1 MSKLAINGG
10 DALLKQDDYELLFH
24 WPIVTDEDISA
35 VTEVLKAGTMSGN
48 EIAKE
53 FEKEYASW
61 NGTGYALSTANG
73 TAALTAAFWACGI
86 GAGDE
91 VICPSMTYWAS
102 CTAVLKLG
110 ASINFAD
117 INEELNIDPDDIEHR
132 IGPRTKAIIVVNYGA
147 QPADW
152 QKIRAIADKYRIKV
166 IEDNS
171 HAQGAMYKGTMCGA
185 LGDISC
191 ASLMSGKSLAIG
203 EGGMICTNDREL
215 FERCV
220 AYGFYERTGVASKFN
235 KAESFI
241 TDPTLQKYQGLPI
254 GGVKYRINQT
264 CAAMGR
270 VQLKHYDERIAE
282 IDKAMNYF
290 CDLLEDIPG
299 LKAIRPAKD
308 SGITKGGWYA
318 AKGYISEDLQQ
329 KVSCKKFCEAV
340 TAEGV
345 FTFAGCNPPMHLHP
359 LFHDLD
365 YFNQGK
371 PTVIAFGQRDLRQKR
386 GALPVTENFCNRVF
400 HLPWFKH
407 FDKEAI
413 GKHADAFRKVIEN
426 ISELQ

>member
-10 DALLKQDDYELLFH
+10 AKVIPAENKELFH
-24 WPIVTDEDISA
+24 WPIITDEDISA
-35 VTEVLKAGTMSGN
+35 VTGVLKEGNMSGN
-48 EIAKE
+48 EISKV
-53 FEKEYASW
+53 FEKEYAAW
-61 NGTGYALSTANG
+61 NGTEYALSTANG

-102 CTAVLKLG
+102 CAAIVKMG
-110 ASINFAD
+110 ATVNFAD
-117 INEELNIDPDDIEHR
+117 INDELNIDPDDIEHR

-152 QKIRAIADKYRIKV
+152 QKIRAIADKYRIRI

-171 HAQGAMYKGTMCGA
+171 HAQGALYQGKMCGA

-220 AYGFYERTGVASKFN
+220 AYGFYERTGAASKFN

-241 TDPTLQKYQGLPI
+241 TDPRLQKYVGIPI

-270 VQLKHYDERIAE
+270 VQLKYYDERIAE

-290 CDLLEDIPG
+290 CDLMEEIPG
-299 LKAIRPAKD
+299 LKAIRPAK
-308 SGITKGGWYA
+308 GTNTTKGGWYA
-318 AKGYISEDLQQ
+318 AKGVLTGEIAE
-329 KVSCKKFCEAV
+329 KVKAARFCEALS
-340 TAEGV
+340 AEGV
-345 FTFAGCNPPMHLHP
+345 FAYPGCNPPLHLNP
-359 LFHDLD
+359 MFHELD
-365 YFNQGK
+365 FFNQGK
-371 PTVIAFGQRDLRQKR
+371 PTVVAFGQRDVRQGK
-386 GALPVTENFCNRVF
+386 GKLPVSETLPEYVF
-400 HLPWFKH
+400 SLPWFKH
-407 FDKEAI
+407 FDKSAIETYVEAH
-413 GKHADAFRKVIEN
+413 KKVVEN
-426 ISELQ
+426 IGEII

>member
-1 MSKLAINGG
+1 MSKLAVNGG
-10 DALLKQDDYELLFH
+10 TKVIQEDFESLFH
-24 WPIVTDEDISA
+24 WPIVTSEDIQA
-35 VTEVLKAGTMSGN
+35 VTEVLEAGTMSGN
-48 EIAKE
+48 EISKI
-53 FEKEYASW
+53 FEQEYAAW
-61 NGTGYALSTANG
+61 NGTKYALSTANG

-102 CTAVLKLG
+102 CTAIVKLG
-110 ASINFAD
+110 ATVNFAD
-117 INEELNIDPDDIEHR
+117 IDEELNIDPDDIEHR

-147 QPADW
+147 QPAKW
-152 QKIRAIADKYRIKV
+152 QQIRGIADKHHLLI

-171 HAQGAMYKGTMCGA
+171 HAQGALYQGKMCGA

-203 EGGMICTNDREL
+203 EGGMICTDNREL

-241 TDPTLQKYQGLPI
+241 TDPALQKYAGIPI

-270 VQLKHYDERIAE
+270 VQLKYYDERVAE

-290 CDLLEDIPG
+290 CDLIDELPG
-299 LKAIRPAKD
+299 LKTIRPAQ
-308 SGITKGGWYA
+308 GTNTTKGGWYA
-318 AKGYISEDLQQ
+318 AKGLVSEEFAQ
-329 KVSCKKFCEAV
+329 KVSAEKFCAAV
-340 TAEGV
+340 SAEGV
-345 FTFAGCNPPMHLHP
+345 FTFSGANPPLHLNP

-371 PTVIAFGQRDLRQKR
+371 PTVIAFGQRDVRQGK
-386 GALPVTENFCNRVF
+386 GSLPVSESLPARCF

-407 FDKEAI
+407 FDKPAIEA
-413 GKHADAFRKVIEN
+413 HAAAFRKVIEN
-426 ISELQ
+426 IDELI

>member
-1 MSKLAINGG
+1 MSKLAVNGG
-10 DALLKQDDYELLFH
+10 TKLIQQDYEPLFH
-24 WPIVTDEDISA
+24 WPIITSEDIQA

-48 EIAKE
+48 EISKI
-53 FEKEYASW
+53 FEQEYAAW
-61 NGTGYALSTANG
+61 NGTKYALSTANG

-102 CTAVLKLG
+102 CTAVIKLG
-110 ASINFAD
+110 ATINFAD
-117 INEELNIDPDDIEHR
+117 IDEELNIDPDDIEHR

-147 QPADW
+147 QPAKW
-152 QKIRAIADKYRIKV
+152 QQIRAIADKHRLLV

-171 HAQGAMYKGTMCGA
+171 HAQGALYQGKMCGA

-203 EGGMICTNDREL
+203 EGGMICTDNKEL

-241 TDPTLQKYQGLPI
+241 TDPALQKYAGIPM

-270 VQLKHYDERIAE
+270 VQLKYYDERIAE

-290 CDLLEDIPG
+290 CDLIDELPG
-299 LKAIRPAKD
+299 LKTIRPEQ
-308 SGITKGGWYA
+308 GTNTTKGGWYA
-318 AKGYISEDLQQ
+318 AKGLVSEEFAQ
-329 KVSCKKFCEAV
+329 KVSAEKFCAAV
-340 TAEGV
+340 SAEGV
-345 FTFAGCNPPMHLHP
+345 FTFSGANPPLHLNP
-359 LFHDLD
+359 LFHDFD

-371 PTVIAFGQRDLRQKR
+371 PTVIAFGQRDVRQGK
-386 GALPVTENFCNRVF
+386 GSLPMSESLPARCF

-407 FDKEAI
+407 FDKPAIEA
-413 GKHADAFRKVIEN
+413 HAAAFRKVIEN
-426 ISELQ
+426 IDELI

>member
-10 DALLKQDDYELLFH
+10 AKVIQEENEKLFH
-24 WPIVTDEDISA
+24 WPIVTSEDIRA
-35 VTEVLKAGTMSGN
+35 VTEVLEAGSMSGN
-48 EIAKE
+48 EISKV
-53 FEKEYASW
+53 FEQEYAAW
-61 NGTGYALSTANG
+61 NGTKYALSTANG

-102 CTAVLKLG
+102 CTAIIKLG
-110 ASINFAD
+110 ATVNFAD
-117 INEELNIDPDDIEHR
+117 IDDELNIDPDDIEHR

-147 QPADW
+147 QPAKW
-152 QKIRAIADKYRIKV
+152 QQIRAIADKYRLMI

-171 HAQGAMYKGTMCGA
+171 HAQGALYQGKMCGA

-203 EGGMICTNDREL
+203 EGGMICTDNREL

-241 TDPTLQKYQGLPI
+241 TDPALQKYAGIPI

-270 VQLKHYDERIAE
+270 VQLRHYDERVIE

-290 CDLLEDIPG
+290 CDLLDEIPG
-299 LKAIRPAKD
+299 LKTIRPAK
-308 SGITKGGWYA
+308 GTNTTKGGWYA
-318 AKGYISEDLQQ
+318 AKGLVSEEFAQ
-329 KVSCKKFCEAV
+329 KVSAASFCAAV
-340 TAEGV
+340 TAEGA
-345 FTFAGCNPPMHLHP
+345 FTFAGANPPLHLSP
-359 LFHDLD
+359 LFHELD
-365 YFNQGK
+365 FFNQGK
-371 PTVIAFGQRDLRQKR
+371 PTVIAFGQRDVRQGK
-386 GALPVTENFCNRVF
+386 GSLPKSETLPARCF

-407 FDKEAI
+407 FDKPAI
-413 GKHADAFRKVIEN
+413 ELYAEAFRKVAEN
-426 ISELQ
+426 LDEVK

>member
-1 MSKLAINGG
+1 MSKLAVNGG
-10 DALLKQDDYELLFH
+10 TKVIQEDFESLFH
-24 WPIVTDEDISA
+24 WPIVTSEDIQA
-35 VTEVLKAGTMSGN
+35 VTEVLEAGTMSGN
-48 EIAKE
+48 EISKI
-53 FEKEYASW
+53 FEQEYAAW
-61 NGTGYALSTANG
+61 NGTKYALSTANG

-102 CTAVLKLG
+102 CTAIVKLG
-110 ASINFAD
+110 ATVNFAD
-117 INEELNIDPDDIEHR
+117 IDEELNIDPDDIEHR

-147 QPADW
+147 QPAKW
-152 QKIRAIADKYRIKV
+152 QQIRAIADKHHLLI

-171 HAQGAMYKGTMCGA
+171 HAQGALYQGKMCGA

-203 EGGMICTNDREL
+203 EGGMICTDNREL

-241 TDPTLQKYQGLPI
+241 TDPALQKYAGIPI

-270 VQLKHYDERIAE
+270 VQLKYYDERVAE

-290 CDLLEDIPG
+290 CDLIDELPG
-299 LKAIRPAKD
+299 LKTIRPAK
-308 SGITKGGWYA
+308 GTNTTKGGWYA
-318 AKGYISEDLQQ
+318 AKGLVSEELAQKISAE
-329 KVSCKKFCEAV
+329 KFCAAV
-340 TAEGV
+340 AAEGV
-345 FTFAGCNPPMHLHP
+345 FTFSGANPPLHLSP

-371 PTVIAFGQRDLRQKR
+371 PTVIAFGQRDVRQGK
-386 GALPVTENFCNRVF
+386 GSLPMSESLPARCF

-407 FDKEAI
+407 FDKPAIEA
-413 GKHADAFRKVIEN
+413 HAAAFRKVIEN
-426 ISELQ
+426 IDELI

>member
-1 MSKLAINGG
+1 MAILAINGG
-10 DALLKQDDYELLFH
+10 TKLIPEENKALFH
-24 WPIVTDEDISA
+24 WPIVTEEDIAA
-35 VTEVLKAGTMSGN
+35 VTDVLKEGSMSGN
-48 EIAKE
+48 EISKL
-53 FEKEYASW
+53 FEKEYAAW
-61 NGTGYALSTANG
+61 NGTKYALSTANG

-102 CTAVLKLG
+102 CAAVVKMG
-110 ASINFAD
+110 ATVNFAD
-117 INEELNIDPDDIEHR
+117 ISEDLNINPDDIEHR

-152 QKIRAIADKYRIKV
+152 QKIRAIADKYRLLV

-171 HAQGAMYKGTMCGA
+171 HAQGALYQGKMCGS

-203 EGGMICTNDREL
+203 EGGMICTDNREL

-241 TDPTLQKYQGLPI
+241 TDPALQKYAGIPM

-270 VQLKHYDERIAE
+270 VQLKHYDERIAV
-282 IDKAMNYF
+282 IDKAMNYL
-290 CDLLEDIPG
+290 CDLLDEIPG
-299 LKAIRPAKD
+299 LKTIRPAK
-308 SGITKGGWYA
+308 GTNTTKGGWYA
-318 AKGYISEDLQQ
+318 AKGIYSEELAQ
-329 KVSCKKFCEAV
+329 KVSCAKFCEALQ
-340 TAEGV
+340 AEGV
-345 FTFAGCNPPMHLHP
+345 FTFPGANPPLHLSP
-359 LFHDLD
+359 LFHELD

-371 PTVIAFGQRDLRQKR
+371 PTVIAFGQRDVRQRK
-386 GALPVTENFCNRVF
+386 GALPVSETLPARCFN
-400 HLPWFKH
+400 LPWFKH
-407 FDKEAI
+407 FDKAAI
-413 GKHADAFRKVIEN
+413 ETYAAAFRKVAEN
-426 ISELQ
+426 LDELV

>member
-1 MSKLAINGG
+1 MSKLAVNGG
-10 DALLKQDDYELLFH
+10 TKLIQQDYEPLFH
-24 WPIVTDEDISA
+24 WPIITSEDIQA
-35 VTEVLKAGTMSGN
+35 VTEVLEAGTMSGN
-48 EIAKE
+48 EISKI
-53 FEKEYASW
+53 FEQEYAAW
-61 NGTGYALSTANG
+61 NGTKYALSTANG

-102 CTAVLKLG
+102 CTAVIKLG
-110 ASINFAD
+110 ATINFAD
-117 INEELNIDPDDIEHR
+117 IDEELNIDPDDIEHR

-147 QPADW
+147 QPAKW
-152 QKIRAIADKYRIKV
+152 QQIRAIADKHRLLV

-171 HAQGAMYKGTMCGA
+171 HAQGALYQGKMCGA

-203 EGGMICTNDREL
+203 EGGMICTDNKEL

-241 TDPTLQKYQGLPI
+241 TDPALQKYAGIPM

-270 VQLKHYDERIAE
+270 VQLKYYDERIAE

-290 CDLLEDIPG
+290 CDLIDELPG
-299 LKAIRPAKD
+299 LKTIRPAQ
-308 SGITKGGWYA
+308 GTNTTKGGWYA
-318 AKGYISEDLQQ
+318 AKGLVSEEFAQ
-329 KVSCKKFCEAV
+329 KVSAQKFCAAV
-340 TAEGV
+340 SAEGA
-345 FTFAGCNPPMHLHP
+345 FTFSGANPPLHLNP
-359 LFHDLD
+359 LFHDFD

-371 PTVIAFGQRDLRQKR
+371 PTVIAFGQRDVRQGK
-386 GALPVTENFCNRVF
+386 GSLPMSESLPARCF

-407 FDKEAI
+407 FDKPAIEA
-413 GKHADAFRKVIEN
+413 HAAAFRKVIEN
-426 ISELQ
+426 IDELI